1 MPRVT
6 VVIPNWNGSVLLAK
20 VLEDLRA
27 QTLPVSEV
35 IVVDNGSTDD
45 SAAVAASGGARV
57 IEMGRNAGFGP
68 AVNAGIRAGG
78 GEWILI
84 LNNDV
89 ELGAGWLATLLER
102 AESRGASFACG
113 KLVDARRPE
122 RIDAA
127 YDAVSRGACAWR
139 CGSGRLDGPEW
150 NQERSIR
157 IAPLTAALFRAD
169 VFDRVGLLDEEFES
183 YLEDVDFGIRCAVAG
198 VTGVYVPEAAA
209 KHYGSATLGIWHHD
223 TVRRI
228 ARNQLLLVARHYP
241 AGWMWRYGWPVVIGQ
256 ALWGLLAL
264 RHGRGCAFLLGKWEG
279 LRLLVRSS
287 HRRTTENPDI
297 LHQILHE
304 SENEIRRLQ
313 RSTGYDAY
321 WRSYFAL
328 T

>member
-1 MPRVT
+1 MT
-6 VVIPNWNGSVLLAK
+6 AVIPNWNGSALLAK
-20 VLEDLRA
+20 VLEDLRN
-27 QTLPVSEV
+27 QTLAIEEV

-45 SAAVAASGGARV
+45 SVAVAERGGARV
-57 IEMGRNAGFGP
+57 IEMRRNAGFGP
-68 AVNAGIRAGG
+68 AVNAGIRAGS

-89 ELGAGWLATLLER
+89 ELGAAWLATLLER

-113 KLVDARRPE
+113 KLLDARHPE

-150 NQERSIR
+150 NRERAIR
-157 IAPLTAALFRAD
+157 MAPLTAALFRAE
-169 VFDRVGLLDEEFES
+169 VFERVGLLDEEFES
-183 YLEDVDFGIRCAVAG
+183 YLEDVDFGIRCSVAG
-198 VTGVYVPEAAA
+198 MSGIYVPDAAGF
-209 KHYGSATLGIWHHD
+209 HYGSATLGYWHPE
-223 TVRRI
+223 TARRI

-241 AGWMWRYGWPVVIGQ
+241 PGWMWRYGWAVMMGQ

-264 RHGRGCAFLLGKWEG
+264 KHGRGWAFLRGKWEG
-279 LRLLVRSS
+279 LVLLARS
-287 HRRTTENPDI
+287 RRPQSVELADK
-297 LHQILHE
+297 LHQILVE
-304 SENEIRRLQ
+304 SENEILRLQ
-313 RSTGYDAY
+313 KSTGYDAY

>member
-1 MPRVT
+1 MPRVS
-6 VVIPNWNGSVLLAK
+6 VVIPNWNGSALLAK

-27 QTLPVSEV
+27 QTLSVSEM

-68 AVNAGIRAGG
+68 AVNAGIRASR

-113 KLVDARRPE
+113 KLVDARHPE

-150 NQERSIR
+150 NRERPIR
-157 IAPLTAALFRAD
+157 IAPLTAALFRAE

-183 YLEDVDFGIRCAVAG
+183 YLEDVDFGIRCSMAG
-198 VTGVYVPEAAA
+198 ILGIYVPEAAA
-209 KHYGSATLGIWHHD
+209 KHHGSATLGFWHRD

-241 AGWMWRYGWPVVIGQ
+241 PGWMRRYGWPVLIGQ

-264 RHGRGCAFLLGKWEG
+264 RHGRGWAFLRDKWEG
-279 LRLLVRSS
+279 IRLLVRLPQ
-287 HRRTTENPDI
+287 RQTAETAEI
-297 LHQILHE
+297 LHEILYE

-313 RSTGYDAY
+313 KSTGYDAY

>member
-6 VVIPNWNGSVLLAK
+6 VVIPNWNGSALLAK

-27 QTLPVSEV
+27 QTLPISEV

-45 SAAVAASGGARV
+45 SAGVAAGGGARV

-68 AVNAGIRAGG
+68 AVNAGIGASL

-89 ELGAGWLATLLER
+89 ELGADWLATLLER

-150 NQERSIR
+150 NQERTIR

-183 YLEDVDFGIRCAVAG
+183 YLEDVDFGLRCSMAG
-198 VTGVYVPEAAA
+198 ITGVYFPEAKA
-209 KHYGSATLGIWHHD
+209 KHYGSATLGFWHRD

-241 AGWMWRYGWPVVIGQ
+241 PGWMWRYGWPVLIGQ

-264 RHGRGCAFLLGKWEG
+264 RHGRGGAFSRGKWKG
-279 LRLLVRSS
+279 LRLLVRSP
-287 HRRTTENPDI
+287 RRSTADNARL

-313 RSTGYDAY
+313 KATGYDAY

>member
-1 MPRVT
+1 MTRVT
-6 VVIPNWNGSVLLAK
+6 AVIPNWNGSVLLAK

-45 SAAVAASGGARV
+45 SAAVAASGGASV
-57 IEMGRNAGFGP
+57 IAMGRNAGFGP

-122 RIDAA
+122 RIDAT

-157 IAPLTAALFRAD
+157 IAPLTAALFRRE
-169 VFDRVGLLDEEFES
+169 VFDQVGLLDEEFES
-183 YLEDVDFGIRCAVAG
+183 YLEDVDFGLRCSMAG
-198 VTGVYVPEAAA
+198 ITGVYVPEAAA
-209 KHYGSATLGIWHHD
+209 KHFGSATLGFWHRD

-241 AGWMWRYGWPVVIGQ
+241 AGWMWRYGWPVLIGQ

-264 RHGRGCAFLLGKWEG
+264 RHGRGWAFLRGKWEG
-279 LRLLVRSS
+279 LRLLLRSP
-287 HRRTTENPDI
+287 RRQSAETAVI
-297 LHQILHE
+297 LQHILDE
-304 SENEIRRLQ
+304 SEMEIQRLQ
-313 RSTGYDAY
+313 KMTGYDAY

>member
-6 VVIPNWNGSVLLAK
+6 AVIPNWNGSALLAK
-20 VLEDLRA
+20 VLADLRA
-27 QTLPVSEV
+27 QTVPIAEM
-35 IVVDNGSTDD
+35 IVVDNGSADD
-45 SAAVAASGGARV
+45 STAVAASGGARV

-68 AVNAGIRAGG
+68 AVNAGIRASR

-89 ELGAGWLATLLER
+89 ELGAVWLATLLER

-150 NQERSIR
+150 NQERPIR
-157 IAPLTAALFRAD
+157 IAPLTAALFRAE
-169 VFDRVGLLDEEFES
+169 VFDQVGLLDEEFES
-183 YLEDVDFGIRCAVAG
+183 YLEDVDFGIRCSMAG
-198 VTGVYVPEAAA
+198 IIGIYVPEAVAR
-209 KHYGSATLGIWHHD
+209 HRGSATLGFWHRD

-241 AGWMWRYGWPVVIGQ
+241 PGWMWRYGWPVLIGQ

-264 RHGRGCAFLLGKWEG
+264 RHGRGWAFLRGKWEG
-279 LRLLVRSS
+279 FRLLVRSPK
-287 HRRTTENPDI
+287 RQTAETAEI
-297 LHQILHE
+297 LHEILDE

-313 RSTGYDAY
+313 KSTGYDAY